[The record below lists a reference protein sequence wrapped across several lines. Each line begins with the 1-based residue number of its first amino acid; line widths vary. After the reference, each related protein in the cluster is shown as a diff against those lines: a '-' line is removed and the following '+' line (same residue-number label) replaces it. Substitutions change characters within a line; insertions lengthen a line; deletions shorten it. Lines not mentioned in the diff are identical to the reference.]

1 VAVANHVLLCLVAVL
16 QEAEL
21 VRLQGQASAARRRV
35 KSVTAATLGELV
47 ERYGSAAAGW
57 DSPTTQGAGSR

>member
-1 VAVANHVLLCLVAVL
+1 VACVL

-21 VRLQGQASAARRRV
+21 VRLQGQAAAARRRV

-57 DSPTTQGAGSR
+57 DSPTAQGAGSR

>member
-1 VAVANHVLLCLVAVL
+1 VANNVLLCLVAVL

-21 VRLQGQASAARRRV
+21 VRLQGQAAAARRRV
-35 KSVTAATLGELV
+35 KSLTAATLGELV

-57 DSPTTQGAGSR
+57 DSPTAQGAGSR